1 MSECRPGEPDFS
13 DGGTFLLGVRQELH
27 RRGRRRVIV
36 SSLGSAVS
44 LGLLFLLSFSA
55 LKEQRQE
62 DLWQEYLVSQ
72 VGEELVLDEEE
83 LELAWE
89 LYLSSLMEVE
99 DLDYLLD
106 AVLELEAGSE
116 LVQSINLKG

>member
-1 MSECRPGEPDFS
+1 MSEYRPGEPDFS
-13 DGGTFLLGVRQELH
+13 AGDKFLLSVRQELH
-27 RRGRRRVIV
+27 RRGRRRAIV

-55 LKEQRQE
+55 LQEQRQE

-72 VGEELVLDEEE
+72 IREELVLDEEE

-106 AVLELEAGSE
+106 AVLELEAGAE
-116 LVQSINLKG
+116 LLQSINLKG

>member
-1 MSECRPGEPDFS
+1 MSERRPGEPDFS
-13 DGGTFLLGVRQELH
+13 DGGKFLLSVRQRLR
-27 RRGRRRVIV
+27 RRGRRRAIV

-55 LKEQRQE
+55 LQEQRQE

-106 AVLELEAGSE
+106 AVLELETGAE
-116 LVQSINLKG
+116 LLQSINLKG

>member
-1 MSECRPGEPDFS
+1 MSERRPGEPDFS
-13 DGGTFLLGVRQELH
+13 AGGTFLLNLRQELR
-27 RRGRRRVIV
+27 RRGRRRARL
-36 SSLGSAVS
+36 STLGSAAG
-44 LGLLFLLSFSA
+44 LGLLFLLSFTA
-55 LKEQRQE
+55 LQEQRQE

-89 LYLSSLMEVE
+89 LYMSSLMEVE

-106 AVLELEAGSE
+106 AVLELEAGAD
-116 LVQSINLKG
+116 LLQSINLKG

>member
-1 MSECRPGEPDFS
+1 MSERRPGEPDFS
-13 DGGTFLLGVRQELH
+13 AGGTFLLNLRQELR
-27 RRGRRRVIV
+27 RRGLRRARL
-36 SSLGSAVS
+36 STLGSAVS

-55 LKEQRQE
+55 LQEQRQE

-89 LYLSSLMEVE
+89 LYLTSLMELE

-106 AVLELEAGSE
+106 AVLELEAGAD
-116 LVQSINLKG
+116 LLQSINLKG

>member
-1 MSECRPGEPDFS
+1 MSEPRPGEPDFS

-27 RRGRRRVIV
+27 RRGRRRAIV

-62 DLWQEYLVSQ
+62 DLWQDYLISQ

-83 LELAWE
+83 LEFAWE

-99 DLDYLLD
+99 ELEYLLD
-106 AVLELEAGSE
+106 AVLELETGAE
-116 LVQSINLKG
+116 LLQSINLKG